1 MTAEEFN
8 QCSPEEQAAMSNLVA
23 DMRQRRQVEQRE
35 REECAAAKERFCAFH
50 RRMVASGRIAP
61 ENAEERE
68 IWRQGQGFD
77 YRDGRDLK
85 R

>member
-1 MTAEEFN
+1 MTAEEYT
-8 QCSPEEQAAMSNLVA
+8 PEEQAAINELVA
-23 DMRQRRQVEQRE
+23 NMRQRSQVEQRE
-35 REECAAAKERFCAFH
+35 REERAAAKERFGAFH
-50 RRMVASGRIAP
+50 RRLVASGRIAP